1 MSEGRNFFQEWK
13 QKRAQ
18 EGAAAPDATSATF
31 EPTAGQPPVE
41 APAPKDAP
49 ERFQWTEERDQAI
62 QQLLETTVPGTLPS
76 VHVQLQAIRHALLG
90 GELPADRAGK
100 LLGEVQAYLRA
111 HLQTEN
117 SKRGV
122 NHAGLTRARNDK
134 LNALHAW
141 EQCADAMLQYLEKKE
156 DVYLEVAAYAG
167 DQGSAFLASSRRLLL
182 ESEADAEPEEPDAE
196 DEPEHEDN
204 EET

>member
-1 MSEGRNFFQEWK
+1 VSEGRNFFQEWK

-18 EGAAAPDATSATF
+18 ESATAPDPASASF
-31 EPTAGQPPVE
+31 EPTPGPAAGDL
-41 APAPKDAP
+41 PAPKDAP

-76 VHVQLQAIRHALLG
+76 VHGQLQAIRHKLLSA
-90 GELPADRAGK
+90 ELPSDRAQQ
-100 LLGEVQAYLRA
+100 LLGEVQAYLRT
-111 HLQTEN
+111 HLAAE
-117 SKRGV
+117 SGKRPV
-122 NHAGLTRARNDK
+122 SHAGLTRARSDK

-141 EQCADAMLQYLEKKE
+141 QQCAEAMLQYLEKKE

-182 ESEADAEPEEPDAE
+182 ESEADAEPEFDEDLEPD
-196 DEPEHEDN
+196 
-204 EET
+204 EEFEEE